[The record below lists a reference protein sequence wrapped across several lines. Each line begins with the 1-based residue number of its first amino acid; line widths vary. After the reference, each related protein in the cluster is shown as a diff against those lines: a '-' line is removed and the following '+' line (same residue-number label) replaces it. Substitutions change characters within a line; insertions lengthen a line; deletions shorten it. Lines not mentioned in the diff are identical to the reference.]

1 MCVGHWINQPPESSS
16 LVGKLP
22 TKQVSHGTRYYIMKA
37 LIAEPSKAYRQLL
50 ETVCHAVDIKPI
62 FVTHSDEALHHLSHH
77 AVGLVLTSLQLQ
89 DGDGIEFCKKIRE
102 LENTKHIPVILLTA
116 EKNKAIF
123 EPATQAG
130 VTEIFHKSD
139 IPRLQNYLNEFINR
153 ENTHSNMDA
162 QVLYAEDSLSV
173 AKLTIHILETMGLT
187 IDHFTHAE
195 KACEAFQTKDYDL
208 LLTDILLA
216 GSMSGVGLVQE
227 VRRLEKG
234 KGNIPILAMSAQDDS
249 ARKIELLNCGANDY
263 VAKPI
268 LKEELMA
275 RVHNLITNK
284 KLLDKLKAQQ
294 HLLQELAMTDH
305 LTELYN
311 RHFLMELA
319 PKHISEALRHKNPL
333 SLVVIDLDNFKIVND
348 THGHSIGDI
357 VLTQTAQLL
366 KATCRNEDIA
376 ARFGGEE
383 FVLILRHCDAEDAR
397 KKAELLRIKIS
408 DLYPEGIAIS
418 ASFGIAELPL
428 DNTCKFDAL
437 FSAADQA
444 VYEAKARG
452 RNCVV
457 VGKVSS
463 AES

>member
-1 MCVGHWINQPPESSS
+1 
-16 LVGKLP
+16 
-22 TKQVSHGTRYYIMKA
+22 MKA

-50 ETVCHAVDIKPI
+50 ETVCHTVGLKPT
-62 FVTHSDEALHHLSHH
+62 FVTNTNDALRHLSLHP
-77 AVGLVLTSLQLQ
+77 VDLVLTSLQLQ
-89 DGDGIEFCKKIRE
+89 DSDGIEFCKKIRN
-102 LENTKHIPVILLTA
+102 LKNTKHIPIVLLTA
-116 EKNKAIF
+116 EESKTIF

-130 VTEIFHKSD
+130 VTEVFHKSD

-153 ENTHSNMDA
+153 ASTHSNMDA
-162 QVLYAEDSLSV
+162 RVLYAEDSLSV
-173 AKLTIHILETMGLT
+173 ARLTIHILETMGLT

-195 KACEAFQTKDYDL
+195 QAYEAYQTTDYDL
-208 LLTDILLA
+208 LLTDIFLA
-216 GSMSGVGLVQE
+216 GSMSGIGLVRE
-227 VRRLEKG
+227 VRSIEKS
-234 KGNIPILAMSAQDDS
+234 KGHIPILAMSAQDDS

-294 HLLQELAMTDH
+294 YLLQELAMTDQ
-305 LTELYN
+305 LTRLYN

-319 PKHISEALRHKNPL
+319 PKHISEAFRHKHAL
-333 SLVVIDLDNFKIVND
+333 SLIVIDLDHFKTIND
-348 THGHSIGDI
+348 TYGHSMGDI

-366 KATCRNEDIA
+366 KAACRNEDIA

-397 KKAELLRIKIS
+397 KKSESLRMRIS
-408 DLYPEGIAIS
+408 DLNPEGIAIS

-428 DNTCKFDAL
+428 DNTTNTYKFDDL
-437 FSAADQA
+437 FSIADQA
-444 VYEAKARG
+444 VYEAKACG

-457 VGKVSS
+457 IGKISPPDS
-463 AES
+463 

>member
-1 MCVGHWINQPPESSS
+1 
-16 LVGKLP
+16 
-22 TKQVSHGTRYYIMKA
+22 MKA

-50 ETVCHAVDIKPI
+50 ETVCHAVGLKPT
-62 FVTHSDEALHHLSHH
+62 FVTNTSDALRHLSPHP
-77 AVGLVLTSLQLQ
+77 VDLVLTSLQLQ
-89 DGDGIEFCKKIRE
+89 DSDGIEFCKKIRE
-102 LENTKHIPVILLTA
+102 LKGTKHIPIILLTA
-116 EKNKAIF
+116 EENKTIF

-139 IPRLQNYLNEFINR
+139 IPRLQAYLDELINR
-153 ENTHSNMDA
+153 ANTHSNIDA
-162 QVLYAEDSLSV
+162 RVLYAEDSLSV
-173 AKLTIHILETMGLT
+173 AKLTTQVLETIGLT
-187 IDHFTHAE
+187 VDHFTHAE
-195 KACEAFQTKDYDL
+195 QAYEAFQTTDYDL

-216 GSMSGVGLVQE
+216 GNMSGIGLVRE
-227 VRRLEKG
+227 IRSTEEG
-234 KGNIPILAMSAQDDS
+234 KGHIPILAMSAQDDS

-268 LKEELMA
+268 LKEELIA
-275 RVHNLITNK
+275 RVRNLITNK

-294 HLLQELAMTDH
+294 HLLQELAMTDQ

-319 PKHISEALRHKNPL
+319 PKHISEAFRHKQPL
-333 SLVVIDLDNFKIVND
+333 SLIVIDLDNFKTVND
-348 THGHSIGDI
+348 TYGHSMGDI
-357 VLTQTAQLL
+357 VLTQTARLL

-397 KKAELLRIKIS
+397 KKAELLRMKIS
-408 DLYPEGIAIS
+408 DLNPEGIAVS
-418 ASFGIAELPL
+418 ASFGVAELPL
-428 DNTCKFDAL
+428 NNACKFDVL

-444 VYEAKARG
+444 VYEAKTRG

-457 VGKVSS
+457 IGEVSS
-463 AES
+463 TDS

>member
-1 MCVGHWINQPPESSS
+1 
-16 LVGKLP
+16 
-22 TKQVSHGTRYYIMKA
+22 MKA

-50 ETVCHAVDIKPI
+50 ETVCHAADLKPT
-62 FVTHSDEALHHLSHH
+62 FVSNVDEALQLLSLHP
-77 AVGLVLTSLQLQ
+77 VDLVFTSLQLL
-89 DGDGIEFCKKIRE
+89 DGDGIEFCRKIRE
-102 LENTKHIPVILLTA
+102 LSNTKHIPIILLTA
-116 EKNKAIF
+116 EENKNIL

-139 IPRLQNYLNEFINR
+139 VPRLQNYLNEFINR
-153 ENTHSNMDA
+153 TSTHSNIDA
-162 QVLYAEDSLSV
+162 RVLYAEDSLSV

-195 KACEAFQTKDYDL
+195 QAYEAFKTTDYDL
-208 LLTDILLA
+208 LLTDIFLA
-216 GSMSGVGLVQE
+216 GTMSGVGLVQE
-227 VRRLEKG
+227 IRNSEKG

-268 LKEELMA
+268 LKEELIA

-294 HLLQELAMTDH
+294 NLLQELAMTDQ
-305 LTELYN
+305 LTRLYN

-319 PKHISEALRHKNPL
+319 PKHISEAFRHKHSL
-333 SLVVIDLDNFKIVND
+333 SLIVIDLDHFKTVND
-348 THGHSIGDI
+348 THGHSMGDI
-357 VLTQTAQLL
+357 VLTQTAKLL
-366 KATCRNEDIA
+366 KAACRNEDIA

-383 FVLILRHCDAEDAR
+383 FVLILRHCDAEDAC
-397 KKAELLRIKIS
+397 KKAELLRMKIS
-408 DLYPEGIAIS
+408 DLNPEGIAIS

-428 DNTCKFDAL
+428 DDTTNTYKFDTL

-444 VYEAKARG
+444 VYEAKANG

-457 VGKVSS
+457 IGKVSPPDS
-463 AES
+463 

>member
-1 MCVGHWINQPPESSS
+1 
-16 LVGKLP
+16 
-22 TKQVSHGTRYYIMKA
+22 MKA
-37 LIAEPSKAYRQLL
+37 LIAEPSKTYRQLL
-50 ETVCHAVDIKPI
+50 ETVCHAVDIKPT
-62 FVTHSDEALHHLSHH
+62 FATHSDEALRHLSLHSMD
-77 AVGLVLTSLQLQ
+77 LVFTSLQLQ
-89 DGDGIEFCKKIRE
+89 DGNGLEFCKKIRE

-116 EKNKAIF
+116 ENNKNIV

-130 VTEIFHKSD
+130 ITEIFHKSD
-139 IPRLQNYLNEFINR
+139 IPRFQNYLNEFINR
-153 ENTHSNMDA
+153 ESTHSNMDA
-162 QVLYAEDSLSV
+162 RVLYAEDSLSV

-195 KACEAFQTKDYDL
+195 QAYEAFQTTDYDL

-216 GSMSGVGLVQE
+216 GSMSGVGLVRE
-227 VRRLEKG
+227 IRSIEKG
-234 KGNIPILAMSAQDDS
+234 KSHIPILAMSAQNDS

-268 LKEELMA
+268 FKEELMA

-294 HLLQELAMTDH
+294 HLLQELAMTDQ

-319 PKHISEALRHKNPL
+319 PKHISESFRHKHPL
-333 SLVVIDLDNFKIVND
+333 SLIVIDLDNFKTVND
-348 THGHSIGDI
+348 THGHSVGDI
-357 VLTQTAQLL
+357 VLMQTAQLL
-366 KATCRNEDIA
+366 KSACRNEDIA

-383 FVLILRHCDAEDAR
+383 FVLILRHCNAENAR
-397 KKAELLRIKIS
+397 KKAELLRMKIS
-408 DLYPEGIAIS
+408 DLNPEGIAIS

-428 DNTCKFDAL
+428 NNTCKFDAL
-437 FSAADQA
+437 FSAADHA

-457 VGKVSS
+457 IGKVLPPDS
-463 AES
+463 

>member
-1 MCVGHWINQPPESSS
+1 
-16 LVGKLP
+16 
-22 TKQVSHGTRYYIMKA
+22 MKA

-50 ETVCHAVDIKPI
+50 ETVCHTVGLKPT
-62 FVTHSDEALHHLSHH
+62 FVTTTDDALHHLSHH
-77 AVGLVLTSLQLQ
+77 PIDLMLTSLQLQ
-89 DGDGIEFCKKIRE
+89 DGDGIELCKKIRE
-102 LENTKHIPVILLTA
+102 LKNTKHIPVILLTA
-116 EKNKAIF
+116 EENRAVF
-123 EPATQAG
+123 EPAAQAG

-139 IPRLQNYLNEFINR
+139 ISRLQNYLNDFINR
-153 ENTHSNMDA
+153 ESTHNSMDA
-162 QVLYAEDSLSV
+162 RVLYVEDSLSV

-195 KACEAFQTKDYDL
+195 QACDAFQTTNYDL
-208 LLTDILLA
+208 LLTDIFLA
-216 GSMSGVGLVQE
+216 GNMSGVGLVRE
-227 VRRLEKG
+227 IRSIEKG
-234 KGNIPILAMSAQDDS
+234 KSHIPVLAMSAQDDS

-294 HLLQELAMTDH
+294 DLLQEMAMTDQ

-319 PKHISEALRHKNPL
+319 PKHISEALRHKHPL
-333 SLVVIDLDNFKIVND
+333 SLIVVDLDNFKTVND
-348 THGHSIGDI
+348 THGHSMGDI
-357 VLTQTAQLL
+357 VLTETAQLL
-366 KATCRNEDIA
+366 KAACRNEDIA

-397 KKAELLRIKIS
+397 KKAELLRMKVS
-408 DLYPEGIAIS
+408 DLNPEGIAIS

-428 DNTCKFDAL
+428 DNPCKFDIL
-437 FSAADQA
+437 FSAADHA
-444 VYEAKARG
+444 VYQAKAQG

-463 AES
+463 SEL